1 MSERKADRYLRRSG
15 TEKPCPWPSATIYP
29 GTLKGVTQALKDA
42 QMLAVN
48 AGISQNVFALY
59 GDERVLVKRFGP
71 EGEVVLEGD
80 SQ

>member
-1 MSERKADRYLRRSG
+1 
-15 TEKPCPWPSATIYP
+15 
-29 GTLKGVTQALKDA
+29 
-42 QMLAVN
+42 MLAVN